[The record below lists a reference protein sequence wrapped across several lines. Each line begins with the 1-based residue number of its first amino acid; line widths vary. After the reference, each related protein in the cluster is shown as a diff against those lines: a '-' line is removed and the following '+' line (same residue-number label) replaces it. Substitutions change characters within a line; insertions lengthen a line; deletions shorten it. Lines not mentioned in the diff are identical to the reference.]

1 MNRRQFLGGAIT
13 AAATAAAARKANA
26 ISDAVKTAEIAPELR
41 HGRLQEAPVPLDGT
55 QSITASQ
62 CIRCD

>member
-26 ISDAVKTAEIAPELR
+26 ISDAVKTAEIASDLR
-41 HGRLQEAPVPLDGT
+41 HGRLYERL
-55 QSITASQ
+55 
-62 CIRCD
+62 